1 MVGSRGRSRPRA
13 NRRARAGRALKR
25 DLTSER
31 LNVAIRSGWSFAAGP
46 DRRRLITECVESA
59 LVELYA
65 DVGGPASGAAL
76 AAVGSLAR
84 RELGPRSDIDL
95 VLLHN
100 GKAST
105 KINTLANDL
114 WYPLWDARIRVD
126 HAVRTPAEC
135 AEVAGSE
142 LSAGVG
148 LLDLRVIAGDA
159 ELVKGARTAL
169 LDAWRGNA
177 RKRLPELLASLDER
191 VATFGDAAYLLEP
204 DLKEARGGFRDVS
217 MLRALSASW
226 LTDRPHV
233 GVREPYERLLD
244 VRDALH
250 LAAGRTLDRL
260 ISSETAA
267 VATRLGYDQADD
279 LHRDVSLAARRIGHA
294 VDVTVRAARQALP
307 QHRVLNFIKRE
318 RKPDYIQADHGLII
332 HAGEVGLGRTTDAGD
347 PLVGLRAGALAAQRG
362 LVLSPVTADNLGKL
376 GRPLPTPWPDSAR
389 DALLELLSSGSN
401 VIPVWEALDLAGCI
415 SRWIPSWE
423 PIRARPQHNPIHR
436 HTVDRHLVQTVAEV
450 QQHLTRVERPDI
462 LLLTGLFHDI
472 GKLPGAG
479 VHHADRGAP
488 IACEAV
494 AAIGLNQ
501 TDSQLVELLVRHHL
515 TLAALATK
523 RDHADPA
530 TLDALVEAVQGRA
543 DILNLLRYLT
553 EADARAA
560 GPAAWSPWRAQL
572 INSLADQAEG
582 LLVDE
587 ATRVD
592 VTQLVDLGLARSVQL
607 DGRPRIRVEP
617 QPGGVQLVIAAR
629 DRLGLFSDT
638 AGLLASH
645 SVQVRSAVLHTV
657 EGVAVNTWRVDK
669 QAVSDLPDTAYLVKQ
684 LSRLEAGE
692 TGILNSVQR
701 REARAH
707 SSGAVPNPYL
717 ELVRGASETAAVVE
731 VRTADRAGLLY
742 TLGRSLSDI
751 RLSIRSAHIST
762 LAGQAID
769 TFYITEV
776 DGSAPSPSRAHE
788 AVDAL
793 TAAAGIPA
801 ASRAL

>member
-1 MVGSRGRSRPRA
+1 
-13 NRRARAGRALKR
+13 
-25 DLTSER
+25 
-31 LNVAIRSGWSFAAGP
+31 
-46 DRRRLITECVESA
+46 LITECVESA

-65 DVGGPASGAAL
+65 QVGGPASGAAL

-95 VLLHN
+95 VLLHD
-100 GKAST
+100 GKSSSE
-105 KINTLANDL
+105 IDTLAADL

-135 AEVAGSE
+135 AEVAGRE

-148 LLDLRVIAGDA
+148 LLDLRVITGDA
-159 ELVKGARTAL
+159 DLVKGARTAL
-169 LDAWRGNA
+169 LDSWRANA
-177 RKRLPELLASLDER
+177 RKRLPELMASLDER
-191 VATFGDAAYLLEP
+191 RATFGDAAYLLEP

-217 MLRALSASW
+217 MLRALAASW

-233 GVREPYERLLD
+233 GIRESHERLLD

-260 ISSETAA
+260 ISSETQA
-267 VATRLGYDQADD
+267 VATRLGYHHPDD

-294 VDVTVRAARQALP
+294 VDLTVRAARQAVP
-307 QHRVLNFIKRE
+307 QHRVLSFIKRE
-318 RKPDYIQADHGLII
+318 RKPQYVQADHGLII
-332 HAGEVGLGRTTDAGD
+332 TSGEVGLGRGISAAD
-347 PLVGLRAGALAAQRG
+347 PVVGLRAGALAAQRG
-362 LVLSPVTADNLGKL
+362 LVLSPVTAEHL
-376 GRPLPTPWPDSAR
+376 GRQGQALPTPWPDAAR
-389 DALLELLSSGSN
+389 EALLEMLSAGSN
-401 VIPVWEALDLAGCI
+401 LVPVWEALDLAGCI

-423 PIRARPQHNPIHR
+423 PIRARPQNNPIHR
-436 HTVDRHLVQTVAEV
+436 HTVDRHLVQTVAES
-450 QQHLTRVERPDI
+450 QRHLTQVDRPDI
-462 LLLTGLFHDI
+462 LLLAGLFHDI

-479 VHHADRGAP
+479 AHHADRGAP
-488 IACEAV
+488 IAREGV
-494 AAIGLNQ
+494 AAIGLIQ
-501 TDSQLVELLVRHHL
+501 SDAELVELLVRHHL

-530 TLDALVEAVQGRA
+530 TLSALVEAVQGRA
-543 DILNLLRYLT
+543 DILDLLRYLT

-572 INSLADQAEG
+572 INGLADKTEG

-587 ATRVD
+587 TTPVD
-592 VTQLVDLGLARSVQL
+592 VAQLVDLGLARSVKL
-607 DGRPRIRVEP
+607 DGRPRIRVER
-617 QPGGVQLVIAAR
+617 QPGGLELIIAAT

-645 SVQVRSAVLHTV
+645 TVQVRSAVLHTV
-657 EGVAVNTWRVDK
+657 EDVAVNTWRVDK
-669 QAVSDLPDTAYLVKQ
+669 QLASDLPDTAYLIKQ

-692 TGILNSVQR
+692 TGILTPVQR

-707 SSGAVPNPYL
+707 GSGTVSNPYV
-717 ELVRGASETAAVVE
+717 ELVRDASQTAAVIE
-731 VRTADRAGLLY
+731 VRTGDRAGLLY
-742 TLGRSLSDI
+742 ALGRSLSEI

-769 TFYITEV
+769 TFYVTEA
-776 DGSAPSPSRAHE
+776 DGSAPSPQRARE
-788 AVDAL
+788 AVEAL
-793 TAAAGIPA
+793 TTAAGLPATPA
-801 ASRAL
+801 ASARC

>member
-1 MVGSRGRSRPRA
+1 
-13 NRRARAGRALKR
+13 
-25 DLTSER
+25 
-31 LNVAIRSGWSFAAGP
+31 
-46 DRRRLITECVESA
+46 LITECVESA

-65 DVGGPASGAAL
+65 QVGGPESGAAL

-95 VLLHN
+95 VLLHD
-100 GKAST
+100 GKSWGKDAT
-105 KINTLANDL
+105 KINTLAADL

-126 HAVRTPAEC
+126 HSVRTPAEC
-135 AEVAGSE
+135 AEVAGQE

-148 LLDLRVIAGDA
+148 LLDLRVISGDA
-159 ELVKGARTAL
+159 DLVKGARTAL
-169 LDAWRGNA
+169 LDTWRSNA
-177 RKRLPELLASLDER
+177 RKRLPELLTSLDER
-191 VATFGDAAYLLEP
+191 LATFGDAAYLLEP

-217 MLRALSASW
+217 MLRALAASW

-233 GVREPYERLLD
+233 GVSGPYERLLD

-260 ISSETAA
+260 ILSETSA
-267 VATRLGYDQADD
+267 VAARLGYDNADD

-294 VDVTVRAARQALP
+294 VDLTVRAARQALP
-307 QHRVLNFIKRE
+307 QRRVMSFIKRE
-318 RKPDYIQADHGLII
+318 RKPDYVQADHGLII
-332 HAGEVGLGRTTDAGD
+332 HAGEVGLGRSADPAN

-376 GRPLPTPWPDSAR
+376 GQPLPTPWPDAAR
-389 DALLELLSSGSN
+389 DALLEMLSAGSN
-401 VIPVWEALDLAGCI
+401 VIAVWEALDLAGCI

-450 QQHLTRVERPDI
+450 QRHLTGVDRPDI
-462 LLLTGLFHDI
+462 LLLTCLFHDI

-488 IACEAV
+488 IAREAV
-494 AAIGLNQ
+494 GAIGLNQ
-501 TDSQLVELLVRHHL
+501 ADAELVELLVRHHL

-523 RDHADPA
+523 RDHADRA

-543 DILNLLRYLT
+543 DVLNLLRYLT

-582 LLVDE
+582 LVNE
-587 ATRVD
+587 STQVD

-617 QPGGVQLVIAAR
+617 QPGGVVLVIAAR

-645 SVQVRSAVLHTV
+645 SVQVRSAVLHAV

-669 QAVSDLPDTAYLVKQ
+669 QVVSDLPDTAYLVKQ

-692 TGILNSVQR
+692 TGILTSVQR

-707 SSGAVPNPYL
+707 GSGAVPNPYV
-717 ELVRGASETAAVVE
+717 ELIKDASETAAVVE
-731 VRTADRAGLLY
+731 VRTGDRAGLLY
-742 TLGRSLSDI
+742 ALGRSLSEI

-769 TFYITEV
+769 TFYVTEV
-776 DGSAPSPSRAHE
+776 DGTTPSPSRAQE
-788 AVDAL
+788 AVEAL
-793 TAAAGIPA
+793 TSAAGIPA
-801 ASRAL
+801 TAV

>member
-1 MVGSRGRSRPRA
+1 M
-13 NRRARAGRALKR
+13 
-25 DLTSER
+25 
-31 LNVAIRSGWSFAAGP
+31 
-46 DRRRLITECVESA
+46 ITDCVEST

-65 DVGGPASGAAL
+65 EVGGPASGAAL

-95 VLLHN
+95 VLLHD
-100 GKAST
+100 GKSSS
-105 KINTLANDL
+105 KIKTLADDL

-135 AEVAGSE
+135 AEVAGRE

-148 LLDLRVIAGDA
+148 LLDLRVITGDA

-169 LDAWRGNA
+169 LDSWRGNA
-177 RKRLPELLASLDER
+177 RKRLPELFASLDER
-191 VATFGDAAYLLEP
+191 LANFGDAAYLLEP

-217 MLRALSASW
+217 MLRALAASW

-250 LAAGRTLDRL
+250 LASGRTLDRL
-260 ISSETAA
+260 ISSETEA
-267 VATRLGYDQADD
+267 VATRLGYSEPDD
-279 LHRDVSLAARRIGHA
+279 LRRDVSLAARRIGHA
-294 VDVTVRAARQALP
+294 VDLTVRAARQALP
-307 QHRVLNFIKRE
+307 QHRVLSFIKRE
-318 RKPDYIQADHGLII
+318 RKPDYIRAEHGLII
-332 HAGEVGLGRTTDAGD
+332 HSGEVGLGQGTTASD

-362 LVLSPVTADNLGKL
+362 LVLSPVTADNLGKH
-376 GRPLPTPWPDSAR
+376 GEALPTPWPEACR
-389 DALLELLSSGSN
+389 DALLDMLATGPN
-401 VIPVWEALDLAGCI
+401 VVPVWEALDLAGCT

-423 PIRARPQHNPIHR
+423 PIRARPQHNPVHR
-436 HTVDRHLVQTVAEV
+436 HTVDRHLVQTVAEA
-450 QQHLTRVERPDI
+450 QRHLTRVDRPDI
-462 LLLTGLFHDI
+462 LLLACLFHDI

-479 VHHADRGAP
+479 VHHAARGAP
-488 IACEAV
+488 IAREAV
-494 AAIGLNQ
+494 EAIGLNQ
-501 TDSQLVELLVRHHL
+501 TDAELVEHLVRHHL
-515 TLAALATK
+515 TLAGLATK

-530 TLDALVEAVQGRA
+530 TLDALVEAVWGRV
-543 DILNLLRYLT
+543 DILDLLRCLT

-572 INSLADQAEG
+572 INSLADHIEG

-587 ATRVD
+587 ATPVD

-607 DGRPRIRVEP
+607 DGRPRIRVES
-617 QPGGVQLVIAAR
+617 QPGGVQLVIAAT

-669 QAVSDLPDTAYLVKQ
+669 QVPTDLPDAAYLVKQ
-684 LSRLEAGE
+684 LIRLEAGE
-692 TGILNSVQR
+692 TGILKPVQR
-701 REARAH
+701 RESRAH
-707 SSGAVPNPYL
+707 GSGAVAHPYV
-717 ELVRGASETAAVVE
+717 ELIRDASETAAVIE
-731 VRTADRAGLLY
+731 VRTGDRAGLLY
-742 TLGRSLSDI
+742 ALGRSLSEI
-751 RLSIRSAHIST
+751 KLSIRSAHIST

-769 TFYITEV
+769 TFYVTEV
-776 DGSAPSPSRAHE
+776 DGSAPGPPRARE

-793 TAAAGIPA
+793 TVAAGIPA
-801 ASRAL
+801 SPATTPG

>member
-1 MVGSRGRSRPRA
+1 M
-13 NRRARAGRALKR
+13 
-25 DLTSER
+25 
-31 LNVAIRSGWSFAAGP
+31 
-46 DRRRLITECVESA
+46 ITECVESA

-148 LLDLRVIAGDA
+148 LLDLRVITGDA

-169 LDAWRGNA
+169 LDTWRGNA

-191 VATFGDAAYLLEP
+191 LATFGDAAYLLEP

-376 GRPLPTPWPDSAR
+376 GRLLPTPWPDSAR

-462 LLLTGLFHDI
+462 LLLTCLFHDI

-692 TGILNSVQR
+692 AGILNSVQR

-801 ASRAL
+801 ASGATAPS

>member
-1 MVGSRGRSRPRA
+1 M
-13 NRRARAGRALKR
+13 
-25 DLTSER
+25 
-31 LNVAIRSGWSFAAGP
+31 
-46 DRRRLITECVESA
+46 ITECVESA

-105 KINTLANDL
+105 KIDTLANDL

-148 LLDLRVIAGDA
+148 LLDLRVITGDA

-169 LDAWRGNA
+169 LDTWRGNA

-191 VATFGDAAYLLEP
+191 LATFGDAAYLLEP

-279 LHRDVSLAARRIGHA
+279 LHREVSLAARRIGHA

-376 GRPLPTPWPDSAR
+376 GRLLPTPWPDSAR

-415 SRWIPSWE
+415 SRWIPCWE

-462 LLLTGLFHDI
+462 LLLTCLFHDI

-479 VHHADRGAP
+479 MHHADRGAP

-607 DGRPRIRVEP
+607 DGRPRIRVEA

-669 QAVSDLPDTAYLVKQ
+669 QAVSDLPDAAYLVKQ

-692 TGILNSVQR
+692 AGILNSVQR

-769 TFYITEV
+769 TLYITEV
-776 DGSAPSPSRAHE
+776 DGSAPSPSRARE

-801 ASRAL
+801 QSGATAPS

>member
-1 MVGSRGRSRPRA
+1 M
-13 NRRARAGRALKR
+13 
-25 DLTSER
+25 
-31 LNVAIRSGWSFAAGP
+31 
-46 DRRRLITECVESA
+46 ITDCVEST

-65 DVGGPASGAAL
+65 EVGGPASGAAL

-95 VLLHN
+95 VLLHD
-100 GKAST
+100 GKSSSRI
-105 KINTLANDL
+105 KTLADDL

-135 AEVAGSE
+135 AEVAGRE

-148 LLDLRVIAGDA
+148 LLDLRVITGDT

-169 LDAWRGNA
+169 LDSWRGNA
-177 RKRLPELLASLDER
+177 RKRLPELFASLDER
-191 VATFGDAAYLLEP
+191 LANFGDAAYLLEP

-217 MLRALSASW
+217 MLRALAASW

-250 LAAGRTLDRL
+250 LASGRTLDRL
-260 ISSETAA
+260 ISSETEA
-267 VATRLGYDQADD
+267 VANRLGYSEPDD
-279 LHRDVSLAARRIGHA
+279 LRRDVSLAARRIGHA
-294 VDVTVRAARQALP
+294 VDLTVRAARQALP
-307 QHRVLNFIKRE
+307 QHRVLSFIKRE
-318 RKPDYIQADHGLII
+318 RKPDYIRAEHGLII
-332 HAGEVGLGRTTDAGD
+332 HSGEVGLGHGTTASD

-362 LVLSPVTADNLGKL
+362 LVLSPVTADNLGKH
-376 GRPLPTPWPDSAR
+376 GEALPTPWPEACR
-389 DALLELLSSGSN
+389 DALLDMLATGPN
-401 VIPVWEALDLAGCI
+401 VVPVWEALDLAGCT

-423 PIRARPQHNPIHR
+423 PIRARPQHNPVHR
-436 HTVDRHLVQTVAEV
+436 HTVDRHLVQTVAEA
-450 QQHLTRVERPDI
+450 QRHLTRVDRPDI
-462 LLLTGLFHDI
+462 LLLACLFHDI

-479 VHHADRGAP
+479 VHHAARGAP
-488 IACEAV
+488 IAREAV
-494 AAIGLNQ
+494 EAIGLNQ
-501 TDSQLVELLVRHHL
+501 TDAELVEHLVRHHL
-515 TLAALATK
+515 TLAGLATK

-530 TLDALVEAVQGRA
+530 TLDALVEAVWGRV
-543 DILNLLRYLT
+543 DILDLLRCLT

-572 INSLADQAEG
+572 INSLADHIEG

-587 ATRVD
+587 ATPAH
-592 VTQLVDLGLARSVQL
+592 VTQLVDLGLARSVRL
-607 DGRPRIRVEP
+607 DGRPRIRVES
-617 QPGGVQLVIAAR
+617 QPGGVQLVIAAT

-669 QAVSDLPDTAYLVKQ
+669 QVPTDLPDAAYLVKQ
-684 LSRLEAGE
+684 LIRLEAGE
-692 TGILNSVQR
+692 TGILKPVQR
-701 REARAH
+701 RESRAH
-707 SSGAVPNPYL
+707 GSGAVAHPYV
-717 ELVRGASETAAVVE
+717 ELIRDASETAAVIE
-731 VRTADRAGLLY
+731 VRTGDRAGLLY
-742 TLGRSLSDI
+742 ALGRSLSEI
-751 RLSIRSAHIST
+751 KLSIRSAHIST

-769 TFYITEV
+769 TFYVTEV
-776 DGSAPSPSRAHE
+776 DGSAPGPPRARE
-788 AVDAL
+788 AVDAV

-801 ASRAL
+801 SPATTPG

>member
-1 MVGSRGRSRPRA
+1 
-13 NRRARAGRALKR
+13 
-25 DLTSER
+25 
-31 LNVAIRSGWSFAAGP
+31 
-46 DRRRLITECVESA
+46 LITNCVESA

-65 DVGGPASGAAL
+65 DMGGPANGAAL

-95 VLLHN
+95 VLLHV
-100 GKAST
+100 GKSST
-105 KINTLANDL
+105 KINALANDL

-126 HAVRTPAEC
+126 HSVRTPAEC
-135 AEVAGSE
+135 AEVAGRE

-169 LDAWRGNA
+169 LDSWRGNA
-177 RKRLPELLASLDER
+177 RKRLPELLGSLDER
-191 VATFGDAAYLLEP
+191 LATYGDAAYLLEP

-217 MLRALSASW
+217 MLRALAASW

-233 GVREPYERLLD
+233 GISEPHERLLD

-250 LAAGRTLDRL
+250 LSSGRTLDRL
-260 ISSETAA
+260 IFSETDA
-267 VATRLGYDQADD
+267 VAARLGYTEPDD
-279 LHRDVSLAARRIGHA
+279 LRRDVSLAARRIGHA
-294 VDVTVRAARQALP
+294 VDLTVRAARQALP
-307 QHRVLNFIKRE
+307 PRRVLSFIKRE
-318 RKPDYIQADHGLII
+318 RKPDYIKADHGLII
-332 HAGEVGLGRTTDAGD
+332 HSGEVGLGPGTNPDD

-362 LVLSPVTADNLGKL
+362 LLLSPVTAENLGKQ
-376 GRPLPTPWPDSAR
+376 GQALPTPWPDAAR
-389 DALLELLSSGSN
+389 EALLEMLSVGTS
-401 VIPVWEALDLAGCI
+401 VVPVWEALDLAGCI
-415 SRWIPSWE
+415 SRWIPSWA

-436 HTVDRHLVQTVAEV
+436 HTVDRHLVQTVAEA
-450 QQHLTRVERPDI
+450 QRHLIQVDRPD
-462 LLLTGLFHDI
+462 LLLLACLFHDL

-479 VHHADRGAP
+479 VHHAERGAP
-488 IACEAV
+488 IAREA
-494 AAIGLNQ
+494 AEAIGLNQ
-501 TDSQLVELLVRHHL
+501 SDAELIELLVRHHL

-530 TLDALVEAVQGRA
+530 TVDALIEAVQGRS

-572 INSLADQAEG
+572 INSLADQTHG

-587 ATRVD
+587 ATHVD
-592 VTQLVDLGLARSVQL
+592 VAQLVDLGLARSVLL
-607 DGRPRIRVEP
+607 DGRPRIRVET
-617 QPGGVQLVIAAR
+617 QPGGVQLIIAAT

-645 SVQVRSAVLHTV
+645 SIQVRSAVLHTV

-669 QAVSDLPDTAYLVKQ
+669 QLASDLPDTAYLIKQ
-684 LSRLEAGE
+684 LSRLQAGE
-692 TGILNSVQR
+692 SGILTQVRR

-707 SSGAVPNPYL
+707 GSGTVSNPHVA
-717 ELVRGASETAAVVE
+717 LVANASATAAVIE
-731 VRTADRAGLLY
+731 VRTGDRAGLLY
-742 TLGRSLSDI
+742 ALGRSLCEI
-751 RLSIRSAHIST
+751 QLSIRSAHIST

-769 TFYITEV
+769 TFYVTEA
-776 DGSAPSPSRAHE
+776 DGSAPSPQRARE
-788 AVDAL
+788 AVAAL
-793 TAAAGIPA
+793 TTAAGIAVTPA
-801 ASRAL
+801 ATPS

>member
-1 MVGSRGRSRPRA
+1 M
-13 NRRARAGRALKR
+13 
-25 DLTSER
+25 
-31 LNVAIRSGWSFAAGP
+31 
-46 DRRRLITECVESA
+46 ITDCVESA

-65 DVGGPASGAAL
+65 QVGGPASGAAL

-95 VLLHN
+95 VLMHD
-100 GKAST
+100 GKSSS
-105 KINTLANDL
+105 KINTLATDL

-126 HAVRTPAEC
+126 HSVRTPAEC
-135 AEVAGSE
+135 AEVAGRE

-148 LLDLRVIAGDA
+148 LLDLRVITGDA

-169 LDAWRGNA
+169 LDRWRGNA
-177 RKRLPELLASLDER
+177 RKRLPELVASLDER
-191 VATFGDAAYLLEP
+191 LATFGDAAYLLEP
-204 DLKEARGGFRDVS
+204 DLKEARGGFRDVT
-217 MLRALSASW
+217 MLRALAASW

-233 GVREPYERLLD
+233 GIKQPYERLLD

-260 ISSETAA
+260 ISSETEA
-267 VATRLGYDQADD
+267 VATRLGYRHSDD
-279 LHRDVSLAARRIGHA
+279 LHRDVSLSARRIGHA
-294 VDVTVRAARQALP
+294 VDLTVRAARQALP
-307 QHRVLNFIKRE
+307 QHRVLSFIKRE
-318 RKPDYIQADHGLII
+318 RKPQYVQADHGLII
-332 HAGEVGLGRTTDAGD
+332 SSGEIGLGRGISAAD

-362 LVLSPVTADNLGKL
+362 LVLSPITAENLGKQ
-376 GRPLPTPWPDSAR
+376 GGALPTPWPSAAR
-389 DALLELLSSGSN
+389 ETLLEMLSAGPN
-401 VIPVWEALDLAGCI
+401 VMPVWEALDLAGCI

-450 QQHLTRVERPDI
+450 KRHLTQVDRPDI
-462 LLLTGLFHDI
+462 LLLASLFHDI

-488 IACEAV
+488 IARQAV
-494 AAIGLNQ
+494 EAIGLNEN
-501 TDSQLVELLVRHHL
+501 DADLVELLVKHHL

-530 TLDALVEAVQGRA
+530 TEDALVEAVQGRA
-543 DILNLLRYLT
+543 DILDLLRYLT

-560 GPAAWSPWRAQL
+560 GPAAWSPWRAEL
-572 INSLADQAEG
+572 INSLADQTEG

-587 ATRVD
+587 TRRVD
-592 VTQLVDLGLARSVQL
+592 VAQLVDLGLARSVQL
-607 DGRPRIRVEP
+607 DGRPRIRIEA
-617 QPGGVQLVIAAR
+617 QPGGVELTIAAS

-657 EGVAVNTWRVDK
+657 DGVAVNTWRVDK
-669 QAVSDLPDTAYLVKQ
+669 QLASDLPDTAYLIKQ

-692 TGILNSVQR
+692 TGILTPVQR

-707 SSGAVPNPYL
+707 GSGVVSNPYV
-717 ELVRGASETAAVVE
+717 ELVRHASETAAVIE
-731 VRTADRAGLLY
+731 VRTGDRAGLLY
-742 TLGRSLSDI
+742 ALGRSLSQI

-769 TFYITEV
+769 TFYVTEV
-776 DGSAPSPSRAHE
+776 DGSVPRPERARE
-788 AVDAL
+788 AVEAL
-793 TAAAGIPA
+793 IMAAGIPA
-801 ASRAL
+801 APAAAKQF

>member
-1 MVGSRGRSRPRA
+1 
-13 NRRARAGRALKR
+13 
-25 DLTSER
+25 
-31 LNVAIRSGWSFAAGP
+31 
-46 DRRRLITECVESA
+46 LITECVESA

-65 DVGGPASGAAL
+65 QVGGPESGAAL

-95 VLLHN
+95 VLLHD
-100 GKAST
+100 GKSWGKDGT
-105 KINTLANDL
+105 KINTLAADL

-126 HAVRTPAEC
+126 HSVRTPAEC
-135 AEVAGSE
+135 AEVAGQE

-148 LLDLRVIAGDA
+148 LLDLRVISGDA
-159 ELVKGARTAL
+159 DLVKGARTAL
-169 LDAWRGNA
+169 LDTWRSNA
-177 RKRLPELLASLDER
+177 RKRLPELLTSLDER
-191 VATFGDAAYLLEP
+191 LATFGDAAYLLEP

-217 MLRALSASW
+217 MLRALAASW

-233 GVREPYERLLD
+233 GVSGPYERLLD

-260 ISSETAA
+260 ILSETSA
-267 VATRLGYDQADD
+267 VAARLGYDNADD

-294 VDVTVRAARQALP
+294 VDLTVRAARQALP
-307 QHRVLNFIKRE
+307 QRRVMSFIKRE
-318 RKPDYIQADHGLII
+318 RKPDYVQADHGLII
-332 HAGEVGLGRTTDAGD
+332 HAGEVGLGRSADPAN

-376 GRPLPTPWPDSAR
+376 GQPLPTPWPDAAR
-389 DALLELLSSGSN
+389 DALLEMLSAGSN
-401 VIPVWEALDLAGCI
+401 VIAVWEALDLAGCI

-450 QQHLTRVERPDI
+450 QRHLTGVDRPDI
-462 LLLTGLFHDI
+462 LLLTCLFHDI

-488 IACEAV
+488 IAREAV
-494 AAIGLNQ
+494 GAIGLNQ
-501 TDSQLVELLVRHHL
+501 ADAELVELLVRHHL

-523 RDHADPA
+523 RDHADRA

-543 DILNLLRYLT
+543 DVLNLLRYLT

-582 LLVDE
+582 LVNE
-587 ATRVD
+587 STRVD

-617 QPGGVQLVIAAR
+617 QPGGVVLVIAAR

-645 SVQVRSAVLHTV
+645 SVQVRSAVLHAV

-669 QAVSDLPDTAYLVKQ
+669 QVVSDLPDTAYLVKQ

-692 TGILNSVQR
+692 TGILTSVQR

-707 SSGAVPNPYL
+707 GSGAVPNPYV
-717 ELVRGASETAAVVE
+717 ELIKDASETAAVVE
-731 VRTADRAGLLY
+731 VRTGDRAGLLY
-742 TLGRSLSDI
+742 ALGRSLSEI

-769 TFYITEV
+769 TFYVTEV
-776 DGSAPSPSRAHE
+776 DGTTPSPSRAQE
-788 AVDAL
+788 AVEAL
-793 TAAAGIPA
+793 TSAAGIPA
-801 ASRAL
+801 TAV

>member
-1 MVGSRGRSRPRA
+1 LLS
-13 NRRARAGRALKR
+13 
-25 DLTSER
+25 
-31 LNVAIRSGWSFAAGP
+31 
-46 DRRRLITECVESA
+46 ECVESA

-65 DVGGPASGAAL
+65 EVGGPASGAAL
-76 AAVGSLAR
+76 AAIGSLAR

-95 VLLHN
+95 VLLHS
-100 GKAST
+100 GKSSA

-135 AEVAGSE
+135 ADVAGRE

-148 LLDLRVIAGDA
+148 LLDLRVITGDA

-169 LDAWRGNA
+169 LDNWRGHT

-191 VATFGDAAYLLEP
+191 LDTFGDAAYLLEP

-217 MLRALSASW
+217 MLRALAASW

-233 GVREPYERLLD
+233 GIGGPYQRLLD

-250 LAAGRTLDRL
+250 LASGRTLDRL
-260 ISSETAA
+260 ISSETPA
-267 VATRLGYDQADD
+267 VATRLGYGEADD
-279 LHRDVSLAARRIGHA
+279 LRRDVSLAARRIGHA
-294 VDVTVRAARQALP
+294 VDLTVRAARQALP
-307 QHRVLNFIKRE
+307 PHRVLSFIKRE
-318 RKPDYIQADHGLII
+318 RKPNYVTADHGLII
-332 HAGEVGLGRTTDAGD
+332 SSGEVGLGRATNASD

-362 LVLSPVTADNLGKL
+362 LVLSPVTANNLGQQGL
-376 GRPLPTPWPDSAR
+376 ALPSPWPEVCR
-389 DALLELLSSGSN
+389 DALLDMLATGPN
-401 VIPVWEALDLAGCI
+401 VVPVWEALDLAGCI

-423 PIRARPQHNPIHR
+423 PIRARPQHNPVHR
-436 HTVDRHLVQTVAEV
+436 HTVDRHLVQTVAEA
-450 QQHLTRVERPDI
+450 QPHLTRVDRPDI
-462 LLLTGLFHDI
+462 LLLACLFHDI

-479 VHHADRGAP
+479 AHHAARGAP
-488 IACEAV
+488 IAREAV
-494 AAIGLNQ
+494 ETIGLNQ
-501 TDSQLVELLVRHHL
+501 SDAELVERLVRHHL
-515 TLAALATK
+515 TLAGLATK

-530 TLDALVEAVQGRA
+530 TLDTLVEAVQGRA
-543 DILNLLRYLT
+543 DILELLRYLT

-572 INSLADQAEG
+572 INSLADHTAG
-582 LLVDE
+582 LLVVE
-587 ATRVD
+587 GSRVA
-592 VTQLVDLGLARSVQL
+592 VTQLVDLGLARSVGL
-607 DGRPRIRVEP
+607 DGQPRIRVES
-617 QPGGVQLVIAAR
+617 QPGGLQLVIAAT

-669 QAVSDLPDTAYLVKQ
+669 QAPTDIPDTAYLVKQ
-684 LSRLEAGE
+684 LIRLEAGE
-692 TGILNSVQR
+692 TGILTPVQR

-707 SSGAVPNPYL
+707 DSGAVSHPYV
-717 ELVRGASETAAVVE
+717 ELFSDASDTAAVIE
-731 VRTADRAGLLY
+731 VRTGDRAGLLY
-742 TLGRSLSDI
+742 ALGRSLSEI

-769 TFYITEV
+769 TFYVTEA
-776 DGSAPSPSRAHE
+776 DGSSPNPSRTQE
-788 AVDAL
+788 AVNAL
-793 TAAAGIPA
+793 TMAAGIPA
-801 ASRAL
+801 SPGPTT